1 MVNNTQPRWSNQTK
15 IIVALIILAAFI
27 FIAFR
32 FQRVLAP
39 IVIAVILAFILTP
52 LVRSLNRHLNIHR
65 AWVIFLI
72 YILLLVTL
80 GLFLWLIIPQ
90 LIRQISAFLFS
101 IVQMFMETCEYFQGE
116 LELGGFIISSPKI
129 YTQIIS
135 SIRQAST
142 PMVGRTLNAIS
153 VLVQGALWAVLTL
166 IISFYFIKDHKKTY
180 AGRRVSPPNLPVR
193 CDQTAF

>member
-101 IVQMFMETCEYFQGE
+101 IVQMFMETCKYFQGE
-116 LELGGFIISSPKI
+116 LELGGF
-129 YTQIIS
+129 IIS

-166 IISFYFIKDHKKTY
+166 IISFYFTKDHKKTY

>member
-1 MVNNTQPRWSNQTK
+1 M
-15 IIVALIILAAFI
+15 
-27 FIAFR
+27 
-32 FQRVLAP
+32 
-39 IVIAVILAFILTP
+39 
-52 LVRSLNRHLNIHR
+52 NRHLNIHR
-65 AWVIFLI
+65 AWVILLI

-101 IVQMFMETCEYFQGE
+101 IVQMFMETCKYFQGK

-135 SIRQAST
+135 SIRQAAT

-166 IISFYFIKDHKKTY
+166 IISFYFIKDHERIKCWTK
-180 AGRRVSPPNLPVR
+180 S
-193 CDQTAF
+193 

>member
-1 MVNNTQPRWSNQTK
+1 M
-15 IIVALIILAAFI
+15 
-27 FIAFR
+27 
-32 FQRVLAP
+32 
-39 IVIAVILAFILTP
+39 
-52 LVRSLNRHLNIHR
+52 
-65 AWVIFLI
+65 LI

-101 IVQMFMETCEYFQGE
+101 IVQMFMETCKYFQGK

-135 SIRQAST
+135 SIRQAAT

-166 IISFYFIKDHKKTY
+166 IISFYFIKDHERIKCWTK
-180 AGRRVSPPNLPVR
+180 S
-193 CDQTAF
+193 